1 MNIWEKLTDTSGI
14 VNINKEFEKRYFGT
28 FLEWTKTSG
37 EIVYTYIYD
46 KDETTYHFRLKEGT
60 IVKFDICEDNPILN
74 TINLKK
80 GFYSTRDDKI
90 YYISQ
95 IPKRQWKRSL
105 YIDNYKTN
113 NFFDYFV
120 FLDNFSNKRTMFFS
134 FLENKPIDI
143 VDTKIFKTCLDKNF
157 TIINTNFLLTKSICS
172 PEGFSL
178 FYHKY
183 LLGNF
188 NAEGNIFV
196 LKDSPFIQEFIE
208 ESNKWCFN
216 FNIKH
221 SLE

>member
-46 KDETTYHFRLKEGT
+46 KEETTYYFRLKEGT

-80 GFYSTRDDKI
+80 GFYSTHDDKI

-120 FLDNFSNKRTMFFS
+120 LLEHFPNRRTMFFS